1 MAFSAVVL
9 TGCGGKDD
17 PAPGPIIPPASETPA
32 AEKFEVG
39 QVMPAWAEG
48 YMDIHSINCGRGE
61 AFYYIFPDGTTMLV
75 DAAGAPPNELY
86 DYGSDA
92 AGVDSKPNVNENSGK
107 VIVNYIKHFAPSVA
121 GGKLDYFVS
130 SHYHGDHI
138 GSWRADYNKFG
149 WTPYD
154 KDGNPVQRLL
164 CEGSARNT
172 VWNSCDFGGYLQM
185 LGTQRTICFTPE
197 QEYFA
202 KGTHGIN
209 GKIAV
214 PFLDNK
220 HPNTFMTQ
228 LFEQARKNIE
238 AEKEYFEPLKAQ
250 YAATMEN
257 VQGIIA
263 DIVDAETANVA
274 AETIAGLEHALTSKQ
289 EALAMLTEKTNA
301 LGLKYT
307 KKDGYVLKGE

>member
-1 MAFSAVVL
+1 MILTPEKMDFSKQTFSA
-9 TGCGGKDD
+9 
-17 PAPGPIIPPASETPA
+17 II
-32 AEKFEVG
+32 
-39 QVMPAWAEG
+39 
-48 YMDIHSINCGRGE
+48 
-61 AFYYIFPDGTTMLV
+61 
-75 DAAGAPPNELY
+75 
-86 DYGSDA
+86 YGSPGIGKTTLACSAPRPLLIDFDR
-92 AGVDSKPNVNENSGK
+92 GVSRV
-107 VIVNYIKHFAPSVA
+107 
-121 GGKLDYFVS
+121 
-130 SHYHGDHI
+130 
-138 GSWRADYNKFG
+138 RADHRVTTVVADTYEEVWNDLQDPMMKEFETIIIDTGGSFVTYLKDWAFRTKPQAKTKAGEFSSLKGFGFVKTEFQNFTNHVKTVMNKNIIYVFHAEEKA
-149 WTPYD
+149 D

-172 VWNSCDFGGYLQM
+172 VWNACDFGGYLQM

-257 VQGIIA
+257 VQGSIG
-263 DIVDAETANVA
+263 DIVDAETANMA

>member
-1 MAFSAVVL
+1 MILTPEKMDFSKQTFSA
-9 TGCGGKDD
+9 
-17 PAPGPIIPPASETPA
+17 II
-32 AEKFEVG
+32 
-39 QVMPAWAEG
+39 
-48 YMDIHSINCGRGE
+48 
-61 AFYYIFPDGTTMLV
+61 
-75 DAAGAPPNELY
+75 
-86 DYGSDA
+86 YGSPGIGKTTLACSAPKPLLIDFDR
-92 AGVDSKPNVNENSGK
+92 GVSRV
-107 VIVNYIKHFAPSVA
+107 
-121 GGKLDYFVS
+121 
-130 SHYHGDHI
+130 
-138 GSWRADYNKFG
+138 RADHRVTTVVADTYEEVWNDLQDPMMKEFETIIIDTGGSFVTFLKDWAFRTKPQAKTKAGEFSSLKGFGFVKTEFQNFTNHVKTVMNKNIIYVFHAEEKA
-149 WTPYD
+149 D

-172 VWNSCDFGGYLQM
+172 VWNACDFGGYLQM

-214 PFLDNK
+214 PFLDDK

-238 AEKEYFEPLKAQ
+238 AEKEYFEPLKET
-250 YAATMEN
+250 YAATMEI
-257 VQGIIA
+257 VKGVIG
-263 DIVDAETANVA
+263 DIKDAETANTA

-289 EALAMLTEKTNA
+289 EALAMLTEKTNS

>member
-1 MAFSAVVL
+1 MILTPEKMDFSKQTFSAIV
-9 TGCGGKDD
+9 
-17 PAPGPIIPPASETPA
+17 
-32 AEKFEVG
+32 
-39 QVMPAWAEG
+39 
-48 YMDIHSINCGRGE
+48 
-61 AFYYIFPDGTTMLV
+61 
-75 DAAGAPPNELY
+75 
-86 DYGSDA
+86 YGSPGIGKTTLACSAPKPLLIDFDR
-92 AGVDSKPNVNENSGK
+92 GVSRV
-107 VIVNYIKHFAPSVA
+107 
-121 GGKLDYFVS
+121 
-130 SHYHGDHI
+130 
-138 GSWRADYNKFG
+138 RADHRVTTIVADTYEEVMNDLRSPMLAEFETIIIDTGGSFVTYLKDGAFRTKPQAKTKAGEFSSLKGFGFVKTEFQNFTNHIKTVMNKNIIYVFHAEEKA
-149 WTPYD
+149 D

-214 PFLDNK
+214 PFLDDK

-257 VQGIIA
+257 VQGIIG

-274 AETIAGLEHALTSKQ
+274 ASTIAGLDHALTSKQ

-301 LGLKYT
+301 LGLKY
-307 KKDGYVLKGE
+307 KKKEG

>member
-1 MAFSAVVL
+1 MILTPEKMDFSKQTFSAIV
-9 TGCGGKDD
+9 
-17 PAPGPIIPPASETPA
+17 
-32 AEKFEVG
+32 
-39 QVMPAWAEG
+39 
-48 YMDIHSINCGRGE
+48 
-61 AFYYIFPDGTTMLV
+61 
-75 DAAGAPPNELY
+75 
-86 DYGSDA
+86 YGSPGIGKTTLACSAPKPLLIDFDR
-92 AGVDSKPNVNENSGK
+92 GVSRV
-107 VIVNYIKHFAPSVA
+107 
-121 GGKLDYFVS
+121 
-130 SHYHGDHI
+130 
-138 GSWRADYNKFG
+138 RADHRVPTIIAENYEEVWNDLQSPDVAPFETIIIDTGGGFVTYLKDWAFRTKPQAKTKAGEFSSLKGFGFVKTEFQYFTNHIKTVMNKNIIYVFHAEEKA
-149 WTPYD
+149 D

-257 VQGIIA
+257 VQGIIG